1 MRRRPPISTRT
12 DTLLPYTTLVRS
24 IQQFEDLVGLKLFD
38 RNTRRVV
45 MTHEAQRFKIEA
57 DYILSRFDNAI
68 GDLQAFAQGRQG
80 QIRIAASISV
90 IEHFLADAIIAF
102 KQACP
107 TIGISL
113 RDAGAE
119 IDRKSVA

>member
-1 MRRRPPISTRT
+1 
-12 DTLLPYTTLVRS
+12 
-24 IQQFEDLVGLKLFD
+24 
-38 RNTRRVV
+38 

-107 TIGISL
+107 NIGISL

-119 IDRKSVA
+119 LVESKLRSEERRVGKECVSTCRSRWLRNH

>member
-1 MRRRPPISTRT
+1 
-12 DTLLPYTTLVRS
+12 
-24 IQQFEDLVGLKLFD
+24 
-38 RNTRRVV
+38 

-107 TIGISL
+107 NIGISL

-119 IDRKSVA
+119 LVESKLLERSEERRVGKECVSPCRSRWSPYH